1 MADVAK
7 RAKVSK
13 MTVSRVLNGT
23 GYVKEETRKAIEQA
37 IDELNYRPNLLA
49 KALVTGKTNLI
60 AYVLPDIGDPFFANS
75 SRGVMDTCNASNY
88 TAIVYNADERSS
100 VAAFTQMA
108 IDRKIDGV
116 IFHHLNIEQST
127 IDLLMENG
135 IETSLI
141 DNECFLQNTNNIVNA
156 EYRGGAMAVQYLYE
170 KGYHRIACVEGRF
183 PDGMPP
189 HTLTYTESYQKEI
202 WKARTAGFRDTMH
215 ALGLPLAGT
224 YYGSGSAPMNVCFA
238 HGQAIARQILR
249 EDEIPDAVYCESDL
263 IALGILGELLEA
275 GIDVPGR
282 ISLIGH
288 DGLDMCRC
296 LYPRITTIVVPQY
309 AAGQAAAACLLRRL
323 GGKSGHQNLELEPSV
338 FSGDTTRE

>member
-1 MADVAK
+1 
-7 RAKVSK
+7 
-13 MTVSRVLNGT
+13 
-23 GYVKEETRKAIEQA
+23 
-37 IDELNYRPNLLA
+37 
-49 KALVTGKTNLI
+49 
-60 AYVLPDIGDPFFANS
+60 
-75 SRGVMDTCNASNY
+75 
-88 TAIVYNADERSS
+88 
-100 VAAFTQMA
+100 MA

-170 KGYHRIACVEGRF
+170 KGYRRIACVEGRF

>member
-1 MADVAK
+1 MTAK
-7 RAKVSK
+7 RAIALLLAMVLVLCLLPAAALAASGHKLTVKASAPK
-13 MTVSRVLNGT
+13 TEETTAGALLEVPMTDIFDASGCADATYSLGGDYGATTSVKPDKDGNWTLYFTQGEARDYSVVLNAVCGS
-23 GYVKEETRKAIEQA
+23 
-37 IDELNYRPNLLA
+37 D
-49 KALVTGKTNLI
+49 
-60 AYVLPDIGDPFFANS
+60 
-75 SRGVMDTCNASNY
+75 ASVSA
-88 TAIVYNADERSS
+88 T
-100 VAAFTQMA
+100 
-108 IDRKIDGV
+108 
-116 IFHHLNIEQST
+116 
-127 IDLLMENG
+127 
-135 IETSLI
+135 
-141 DNECFLQNTNNIVNA
+141 
-156 EYRGGAMAVQYLYE
+156 
-170 KGYHRIACVEGRF
+170 
-183 PDGMPP
+183 
-189 HTLTYTESYQKEI
+189 HTLTVTV
-202 WKARTAGFRDTMH
+202 KAAAAGDEEQYNYDETPAKSVTVYVTVSNDGIPLQGNDPDKTALSHLKVTVPYFDLRD
-215 ALGLPLAGT
+215 
-224 YYGSGSAPMNVCFA
+224 YGSGSAPMNVCFA